1 MKFLLYFFLLSAAA
15 VSAVADQIP
24 GASLPNDFAG
34 EWDVYIVN
42 HQEKN
47 LLADYHC
54 RILAD
59 GTVESITPGAA
70 EKILRGRLTYVQK
83 KWTLLLPEK
92 NPDAGK
98 DEIQK
103 EKRGLIACRVS
114 RDAIEFQNDFQP
126 DLILRLERRNSGN
139 RLTPDWLV
147 GSWSLIQKNL
157 KSGEERVAPFQ
168 LIFSADGSY
177 SFAGKDAEHLNAE
190 YAGSSKIE
198 NNRLYLKN
206 QCRTADSLWFQTV
219 FFRDRDRLVLNR
231 LDVFLRAEKVSDA
244 GGKTE

>member
-1 MKFLLYFFLLSAAA
+1 MKFLFCFFLMLT
-15 VSAVADQIP
+15 VVTAVADQTAAENMP
-24 GASLPNDFAG
+24 EDFVG
-34 EWDVYIVN
+34 EWDVFIVN

-47 LLADYHC
+47 LLADYYC

-59 GTVESITPGAA
+59 GTVELITPDSA
-70 EKILRGRLTYVQK
+70 EKQLWGKMIYYQK
-83 KWTLLLPEK
+83 KLTLLLEK
-92 NPDAGK
+92 ERDTEK
-98 DEIQK
+98 EEIQK

-244 GGKTE
+244 AI